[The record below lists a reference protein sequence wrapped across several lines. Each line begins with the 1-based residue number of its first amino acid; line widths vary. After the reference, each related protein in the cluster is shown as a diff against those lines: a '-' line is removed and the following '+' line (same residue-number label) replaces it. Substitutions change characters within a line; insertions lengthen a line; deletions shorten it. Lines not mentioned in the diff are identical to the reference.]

1 MVARRLP
8 RETTHKDRRITIML
22 QPIITVQDLQ
32 INKTAYKEPMLL
44 NLEAGRA
51 QVDKMLAWALVV
63 PLQ

>member
-1 MVARRLP
+1 
-8 RETTHKDRRITIML
+8 ML